1 MLFEILPVIVYQLA
15 GPRLTELPVELIA
28 GILRYLDPE
37 SLLNVVKV
45 YKVCKDVTL
54 GDPILRRRLKTLLKE
69 KKKLEIERRINPA
82 LGVTVTRK
90 MPVKMFGTNLEKD
103 VVVNPSIN
111 QERLEDIET
120 DFFGCRKR
128 KNSDDIALPAIK
140 SEACLLHLANQCG
153 ANAMA
158 WSDFAGAGASDLAK
172 MIETWEKDRLQN
184 SDLSPVHY
192 LSDKLDRKA
201 KERKPQN
208 PQSYLKETLYQGD
221 ANEKG
226 RIIPGL

>member
-103 VVVNPSIN
+103 VVVNLSIN

-120 DFFGCRKR
+120 DFLGCRKR
-128 KNSDDIALPAIK
+128 KNSDDIVLPAIK
-140 SEACLLHLANQCG
+140 RCNY
-153 ANAMA
+153 
-158 WSDFAGAGASDLAK
+158 
-172 MIETWEKDRLQN
+172 RL
-184 SDLSPVHY
+184 
-192 LSDKLDRKA
+192 
-201 KERKPQN
+201 
-208 PQSYLKETLYQGD
+208 
-221 ANEKG
+221 
-226 RIIPGL
+226 